1 MAKQVQH
8 LIIMSIAS
16 GYGGGEKGIELMIKY
31 LKDSFNI
38 TVVLENNQHYNN
50 IYAIGGLN
58 IIKLESGNGIFQIIK
73 NLIKLKRL
81 LNNNN
86 IVLANTNKGAFY
98 SAIYCFFGLIKSEN
112 ISYFVKDFQ
121 WKFMKFINKTL
132 KKSNCLIPS
141 KALIEKDFYLD
152 ISKKIHIIPES
163 IELLPSIDEK
173 QEENYI
179 LIPAFISRL
188 KGIEYIIKS
197 LLYVDDKNI
206 NVNIV
211 GGIIDNDYFLE
222 LKETIKIMNIEER
235 VKFIEYTN
243 DLDSLYRNCKMVCN
257 TSISDHGGPETFG
270 RTIIEAWSYEKPVI
284 AFSVGGPKFIIDN
297 NINGLL
303 INEGDIL
310 GLANAINTLN
320 NNESLRKKLGESGRT
335 KVKDE
340 FLVDANV
347 LKLKKVLLDIEI

>member
-1 MAKQVQH
+1 
-8 LIIMSIAS
+8 
-16 GYGGGEKGIELMIKY
+16 
-31 LKDSFNI
+31 
-38 TVVLENNQHYNN
+38 
-50 IYAIGGLN
+50 
-58 IIKLESGNGIFQIIK
+58 
-73 NLIKLKRL
+73 
-81 LNNNN
+81 
-86 IVLANTNKGAFY
+86 
-98 SAIYCFFGLIKSEN
+98 
-112 ISYFVKDFQ
+112 
-121 WKFMKFINKTL
+121 MKFINKTL

-235 VKFIEYTN
+235 VKFMNIQMIWILCIEIVKWFAIH
-243 DLDSLYRNCKMVCN
+243 LYLTMV
-257 TSISDHGGPETFG
+257 
-270 RTIIEAWSYEKPVI
+270 
-284 AFSVGGPKFIIDN
+284 
-297 NINGLL
+297 
-303 INEGDIL
+303 
-310 GLANAINTLN
+310 
-320 NNESLRKKLGESGRT
+320 
-335 KVKDE
+335 
-340 FLVDANV
+340 V
-347 LKLKKVLLDIEI
+347 LKLLVEPLLKPGLMKNQ